1 MIEYRNI
8 NSNESGLSIRAKLN
22 RMFSDLI
29 SGVEGVNRLWKRLVE
44 VDGAV
49 KSNATEVSN
58 LRDEL
63 QNRLFD
69 VLGYTD
75 REINDL
81 LSYINGMYGGVNGFA
96 EDTNFQPTYPEDV
109 AATVIGIGPGTFSN
123 MLDENGTPI
132 TVDSES
138 VVIFFKAEGS
148 TYWKYKTVIPT
159 VVRNEVAEEF
169 GGSSTKV
176 ISQKFFTE
184 QMSGT
189 VGGAI
194 DITDVAVLDGY
205 GDATKNGLYALK
217 KGGAFAGNL
226 LVSGDIDATLIY
238 QFIFGGYSVED
249 GNLISGERGGIVYR
263 IKNVAS
269 LTSEINRGSWSN
281 WKFIQ
286 DEFMQAITEE
296 QYAALK
302 ESGQLVASRFYFII
316 EEEQQV

>member
-1 MIEYRNI
+1 MIEYKNI

-49 KSNATEVSN
+49 KSNTTEVSN

-123 MLDENGTPI
+123 MLDEDGTAI

-138 VVIFFKAEGS
+138 VVIFFKAAGS
-148 TYWKYKTVIPT
+148 AYWKYKTVLPT
-159 VVRNEVAEEF
+159 LVKNEVTNEF
-169 GGSSTKV
+169 GDSPTKA
-176 ISQKFFTE
+176 IGQKLFTE
-184 QMSGT
+184 QLSGVT
-189 VGGAI
+189 GGAI
-194 DITDVAVLDGY
+194 DITDTSILDEY
-205 GDATKNGLYALK
+205 DDATKSGLYALR
-217 KGGAFAGNL
+217 KGDTFVGNL
-226 LVSGDIDATLIY
+226 LVSGDPDSSLIY
-238 QFIFGGYSVED
+238 QFVFGGYSVENGD
-249 GNLISGERGGIVYR
+249 LVSGERAGIVHR
-263 IKNVAS
+263 VKNIGS
-269 LTSEINRGSWSN
+269 LTSDIGRGSWGD
-281 WKFIQ
+281 WRLLQ
-286 DEFMQAITEE
+286 DDFMQVMDKATYE
-296 QYAALK
+296 ALPEK
-302 ESGQLVASRFYFII
+302 KNVFYFIF
-316 EEEQQV
+316 ET